1 MGIILP
7 HLGHNISTKPPLFAL
22 GKPQNRSKGNPE
34 ETLGNNRDFRVV
46 LVCWLPRFFHPLLL
60 YFYYGVSLRISTR
73 NHHHV

>member
-46 LVCWLPRFFHPLLL
+46 LVC
-60 YFYYGVSLRISTR
+60 
-73 NHHHV
+73 